1 MIYVET
7 NSIIGS
13 ENLAFEEYF
22 LKKEDIRE
30 PVLMLWRNR
39 PTIVVGAFQNTH
51 EEICEEFVKA
61 NKIDVVRRTS
71 GAALSTM
78 TWKLVFQLYHGAWGF
93 YKHRLLCF
101 FKTGCGS
108 ASGNGNPGWD

>member
-7 NSIIGS
+7 NSIMGS

-78 TWKLVFQLYHGAWGF
+78 TWETCVSALSWSMGILQTQTT
-93 YKHRLLCF
+93 LLF
-101 FKTGCGS
+101 
-108 ASGNGNPGWD
+108 

>member
-7 NSIIGS
+7 NSIMGS

-71 GAALSTM
+71 GGGA
-78 TWKLVFQLYHGAWGF
+78 VYHHGAWGF

-108 ASGNGNPGWD
+108 ASGNGNPGRD